1 MDKQEA
7 KFSAVL
13 PSTMTAIRIHGDCG
27 ARITFDIEDGIRNE
41 NIEQVKKLMDWR
53 NQALEVT
60 VRPVPK

>member
-1 MDKQEA
+1 MDEQEA

-27 ARITFDIEDGIRNE
+27 ARITFDIADTVLNE

-53 NQALEVT
+53 NRVLEVT
-60 VRPVPK
+60 IRPVTD